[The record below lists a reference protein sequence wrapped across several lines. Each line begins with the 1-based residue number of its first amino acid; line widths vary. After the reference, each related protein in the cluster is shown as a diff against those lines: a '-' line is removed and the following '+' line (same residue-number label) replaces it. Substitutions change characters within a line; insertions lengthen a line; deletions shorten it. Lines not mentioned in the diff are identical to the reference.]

1 MLTNVSVFNSKSYT
15 EDMPDG
21 YSDVVNEV
29 VKESDE
35 RLEKK
40 RKRARKAA
48 KDKAESYQKS
58 KDLEYNK
65 KKALIET

>member
-1 MLTNVSVFNSKSYT
+1 MLTNVSVFNSRSYI

-35 RLEKK
+35 RLENK
-40 RKRARKAA
+40 RIRAK
-48 KDKAESYQKS
+48 
-58 KDLEYNK
+58 
-65 KKALIET
+65 

>member
-40 RKRARKAA
+40 RKRAKMLA
-48 KDKAESYQKS
+48 KEKAESFY
-58 KDLEYNK
+58 K
-65 KKALIET
+65 KKENEF

>member
-40 RKRARKAA
+40 RKSAKKAA
-48 KDKAESYQKS
+48 KDKVESF
-58 KDLEYNK
+58 
-65 KKALIET
+65 

>member
-1 MLTNVSVFNSKSYT
+1 MLSNVSVFNSDSYT

-29 VKESDE
+29 VRESDE

-40 RKRARKAA
+40 RMIAKKAA
-48 KDKAESYQKS
+48 KDKVESF
-58 KDLEYNK
+58 
-65 KKALIET
+65 